1 MTQENRGIERI
12 ANLDELK
19 PIISTFAWNKLT
31 NIIDGTITGSDKIV
45 LTPVGKRLDQGD
57 GILTT
62 WNKFFESLDK
72 SSWPEELIDME
83 ERQIS
88 KIGPR
93 SIAKPWEQRKQSIY
107 EYYEPSTAKKDC
119 EPGDSPVKTRD
130 LNRLRPVSNET
141 ALKKI
146 KKSTAASLP
155 TMESKG
161 KALEDMPLPMDKNG
175 GYKWSQS
182 SNKLPLESGKVATL
196 QWPAV
201 LYTRTQEQGK
211 TRGVWGI
218 SLDQILSEIKFF
230 LPVLDWMKRQPW
242 LAALLGPEEV
252 NDRMDTI
259 IRSAISRDELIVSTD
274 FSSFDA
280 STKGAISDCA
290 WNDYITLFQERYH
303 PYLLNVKYDFNEVPL
318 ATPDGILYGYHGT
331 PSGSMNTTPIGSLA
345 HANLMK
351 SYGTIELDESLIL
364 IDDGC
369 LVLKDR
375 DDVKKY
381 LDHCESWGYKTNA
394 DKTFVSGICAI
405 FLQHLYHPAL
415 SVDGKIKGVYPIS
428 RAFGRLC
435 YLERFVTFVKDG
447 LKGEE
452 YFAIRSLSILEC
464 TKYHPS
470 FEQFVKFWLSLDKYP
485 LLPSSDSVVKY
496 IRRLEQTEGTEGI
509 IKNQYGDD
517 LHGIQSWKSYQL
529 IKELDGSS

>member
-1 MTQENRGIERI
+1 MQSENRGIKRI
-12 ANLDELK
+12 ANLDTIEDK
-19 PIISTFAWNKLT
+19 ISTYAWNKLT
-31 NIIDGTITGSDKIV
+31 NVIDGTITGSDKIV
-45 LTPVGKRLDQGD
+45 LTPVGKRLDEGD

-72 SSWPEELIDME
+72 SSWPEELITME
-83 ERQIS
+83 ENQIS

-93 SIAKPWEQRKQSIY
+93 SIAIPWEQRKQSVY
-107 EYYEPSTAKKDC
+107 DYYEPSTANKDC
-119 EPGDSPVKTRD
+119 KPGDSPVKTRD
-130 LNRLRPVSNET
+130 LSRLRPVNNET

-146 KKSTAASLP
+146 KKNTAASLP
-155 TMESKG
+155 TMEKKG
-161 KALEDMPLPMDKNG
+161 EALEGMPSPMDKNG
-175 GYKWSQS
+175 GYKWKQMSGD
-182 SNKLPLESGKVATL
+182 PLEPNKISTL
-196 QWPAV
+196 LWPAV

-218 SLDQILSEIKFF
+218 SLEQILSEIKFF
-230 LPVLDWMKRQPW
+230 LPVLDWMKKQPW

-290 WNDYITLFQERYH
+290 WNEYISLFQEQYH
-303 PYLLNVKYDFNEVPL
+303 GYLFTVKYDFNNVPL
-318 ATPDGILYGYHGT
+318 ASPDGILSGYHGT

-345 HANLMK
+345 HAILMK

-369 LVLKDR
+369 LVLKDSA
-375 DDVKKY
+375 DVAKY
-381 LDHCESWGYKTNA
+381 LDHCESWGYSTNA

-428 RAFGRLC
+428 RAFNRLC

-485 LLPSSDSVVKY
+485 LLPSSESVVKY
-496 IRRLEQTEGTEGI
+496 VRRLEGTEGTEGI

-517 LHGIQSWKSYQL
+517 LQGIKSWRSYQL
-529 IKELDGSS
+529 ISQLGGSS

>member
-1 MTQENRGIERI
+1 MNLENRGINDI
-12 ANLDELK
+12 ANLNTLEDK
-19 PIISTFAWNKLT
+19 ISTYAWNKLT
-31 NIIDGTITGSDKIV
+31 NIIDGTIVGSDKIV
-45 LTPVGKRLDQGD
+45 LTPVGKRLEQGD

-62 WNKFFESLDK
+62 WNKFFQSLDK
-72 SSWPEELIDME
+72 TSWPDELIDME

-88 KIGPR
+88 KLGPR
-93 SIAKPWEQRKQSIY
+93 SIAKPWEQRKESVY
-107 EYYEPSTAKKDC
+107 EYYEPSTTQKDC

-130 LNRLRPVSNET
+130 LNRLRPVNNET

-161 KALEDMPLPMDKNG
+161 KALEDMSIKNIESEVDKMDN
-175 GYKWSQS
+175 QS
-182 SNKLPLESGKVATL
+182 ESDNL
-196 QWPAV
+196 LWPAV

-211 TRGVWGI
+211 TRGVWGV

-230 LPVLDWMKRQPW
+230 LPVLDWMKKQPW

-290 WNDYITLFQERYH
+290 WDDYISLFQKKYH
-303 PYLLNVKYDFNEVPL
+303 SYLTNIKYDFNNVPL
-318 ATPDGILYGYHGT
+318 ATPDGIIYGYHGT

-375 DDVKKY
+375 EDVDRY
-381 LDHCESWGYKTNA
+381 LSHCNKWGYSTNA

-447 LKGEE
+447 LNGEE
-452 YFAIRSLSILEC
+452 YFAIRSLAILEC

-517 LHGIQSWKSYQL
+517 IHGIKSWKSYQL
-529 IKELDGSS
+529 IKELGGSS